1 MMLGFGS
8 DVNDLHQ
15 SIKSNGDGENIYQ
28 NQNSHS
34 RVIKHRTETSRN
46 ETRIVIPESLDT
58 GRKQAETKQHTKLK
72 GNKEYHSVYY
82 ACSLFMVIII
92 WIFHTYFNK

>member
-1 MMLGFGS
+1 MGTEELTTSMMLGFVS

-34 RVIKHRTETSRN
+34 RVIRHRTETSKN
-46 ETRIVIPESLDT
+46 KTRIVIPELLDT
-58 GRKQAETKQHTKLK
+58 GRKQKETKP
-72 GNKEYHSVYY
+72 
-82 ACSLFMVIII
+82 I
-92 WIFHTYFNK
+92 